1 METERR
7 TRSGNSIRAVLRE
20 PALLEAIDRLKGS
33 RNGSAGPGPLARL
46 CLSGGN
52 GFESEGRST
61 AGGGCATNTKAGSCS
76 GD

>member
-33 RNGSAGPGPLARL
+33 RNRSAGPGPLAHLTRREIALRL
-46 CLSGGN
+46 VGGR
-52 GFESEGRST
+52 GP
-61 AGGGCATNTKAGSCS
+61 TNR
-76 GD
+76 